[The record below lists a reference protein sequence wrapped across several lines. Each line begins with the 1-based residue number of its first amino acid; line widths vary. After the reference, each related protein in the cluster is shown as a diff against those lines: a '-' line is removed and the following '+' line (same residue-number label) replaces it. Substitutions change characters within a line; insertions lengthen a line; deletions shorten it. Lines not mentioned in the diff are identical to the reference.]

1 MRSLGIIELERLA
14 LLPPEYWQHHEYC
27 FFLHDQVAELLIQYE
42 QSGAHLWV
50 TEAFEK
56 VLKESEIPDA
66 DVDILDF
73 LKNHDLVQCY
83 HHHIVSHLVF
93 GLTSDMLHFI
103 YESMKC
109 FEKRKFAVA
118 FALLRKPLKENLLF
132 LSWLLGN
139 EEDFIARFEKDNFT
153 TLNGVTPER
162 RLQILKDAIA
172 HLATKEAFDA
182 DILNDMIFSK
192 ANGNSFEPIW
202 QRATHLITSHG
213 ILLRTE
219 DLNIN
224 FVFHDAA
231 SDELFEGLYS
241 KLPYVMLFAMQ
252 VSLECFARILRGN
265 EHTISH
271 LIISSLGAFESLFD
285 RKSKSGITAMLRKEL
300 KPFLKCIHCSSTVRL
315 TRNNAIG
322 MYLQE
327 TLVCQ
332 KCGLASPFPLYWLFA
347 QAKIKV
353 SRENDRPPILEEL
366 KPPYIAKKEYPFR

>member
-1 MRSLGIIELERLA
+1 MRSLGIIELERLS

-27 FFLHDQVAELLIQYE
+27 LFLHDQVAELLIQYE

-56 VLKESEIPDA
+56 VLKEDKAPDA

-73 LKNHDLVQCY
+73 LKHHNLIRFY
-83 HHHIVSHLVF
+83 HHHIVSHLVL

-103 YESMKC
+103 YESLKC

-162 RLQILKDAIA
+162 RRQILNDAIA
-172 HLATKEAFDA
+172 RLATKEAFDA
-182 DILNDMIFSK
+182 DTLNDMIFSK
-192 ANGNSFEPIW
+192 TNENSFEPIW

-213 ILLRTE
+213 TLLRTE

-231 SDELFEGLYS
+231 SDEMFERLYS

-252 VSLECFARILRGN
+252 VALECFARILRGN
-265 EHTISH
+265 EHTTSH

-285 RKSKSGITAMLRKEL
+285 HKSKTGITAMLRKQL
-300 KPFLKCIHCSSTVRL
+300 KPFLKCIHCSSTLRL

-347 QAKIKV
+347 QARIKL
-353 SRENDRPPILEEL
+353 SRVNDRSPILEEN
-366 KPPYIAKKEYPFR
+366 EG